1 MHTKHD
7 DAHHSDSSAAEPEQT
22 AVTPVI
28 NVPQQQQNATT
39 PNKHKGSNCKRLRCS
54 TPLLPAPKAAT
65 AAASKEKPS
74 SQPSPEPHALLALA
88 TKVVGDYNMLQDLM
102 AIAIRTMLSP
112 LALQGLRMISYN
124 GTQSPATALLALILQ
139 FMDNNEAANKP
150 SLHQALG

>member
-1 MHTKHD
+1 
-7 DAHHSDSSAAEPEQT
+7 
-22 AVTPVI
+22 
-28 NVPQQQQNATT
+28 
-39 PNKHKGSNCKRLRCS
+39 
-54 TPLLPAPKAAT
+54 
-65 AAASKEKPS
+65 
-74 SQPSPEPHALLALA
+74 
-88 TKVVGDYNMLQDLM
+88 MLQDLM